1 MGSFTLAAVGLV
13 LAVRLSDK
21 VHAKRL
27 FDCGSL
33 MVLFEAHHELPS
45 FRRGRV
51 VRLITSL
58 GLCQDIG
65 SCQDTDSTWYA

>member
-1 MGSFTLAAVGLV
+1 MLAAVFVSLCLHSLVNVDSCGGFWGVGSFTLAAVSLV

-33 MVLFEAHHELPS
+33 MVLFETHHELPS
-45 FRRGRV
+45 
-51 VRLITSL
+51 L
-58 GLCQDIG
+58 
-65 SCQDTDSTWYA
+65 